1 MRWSAERVVAVG
13 FTVALTMLVVVGVV
27 SFRNTTRMHN
37 ATLFEQHTRDVLDDL
52 RDLSSLMKDVEN
64 AGRGYALSGDP
75 RFLQPYRSALP
86 RIRTILNKISSEVDD
101 HDIDQRFTEL
111 APLVEKI
118 LRDTQSII
126 QTRDTAGQDQTRL
139 LPSLLASRDIMD
151 KIREIVG
158 RMQMREFEMLQERV
172 LEAEESQRQA
182 SFVLQLGSISG
193 VVFLA
198 LAMMVIFNDLRQRK
212 RIEASLLEA
221 TSLQNAILN
230 GAGSGIIATDVNGII
245 SSFNQAAQSMLGYKA
260 AEVVGRVSP
269 IIFSDPLEV
278 SARAQSL
285 TRELGHPVPVGFE
298 TFVTKSRLGPADSN
312 EWTYIRRDG
321 SRVPVLLSV
330 ATLRGPDGEVT
341 GYLAIASDITEVRAA
356 QEQLRHAEHRFRA
369 LIQGSNDIVLM
380 LSPSGE
386 MLYISPA
393 VERTLGYVPEEIIG
407 KDVFQLIH
415 PEDISSA
422 RVSFGNTLSATG
434 FAVPLQLRMQAA
446 DGDYHWIE
454 ILANNLIH
462 DPDLRAVV
470 INARDVTE
478 RRELENRSALQ
489 SAVTSVLADSQ
500 TLGEASARLL
510 EAIGAQMGYDLGEL
524 WRVDPE
530 TANLALVDHW
540 HSSAINEIEAREF
553 SVGYRIE
560 YGEGLPGTAW
570 EASDVVLVPDIGKS
584 PQIPRAQRSAELG
597 MRSAFAIPIKFDE
610 EVIAVMDFASHEP
623 TVPDEEAVQIF
634 RSLGSQ
640 IGNFMA
646 RKRAEEAADRLRRQT
661 QLILESAGEGIIGID
676 TRQHV
681 TFVNA
686 AAERMLGYRTG
697 ELVGRDVMATLHP
710 TQSDQSPITPEETP
724 IYSALEKNAW
734 RSVADGNFFRKDGT
748 SFPVQYIG
756 APIRSETG
764 VAGAVITFQDVTQ
777 RREIDRMKNEFV
789 SVVSHELRTPLTSIR
804 GALGLLASGK
814 MGAFPE
820 KALRMLDI
828 AVNNTDRLV
837 RLIND
842 ILDIERIDSGRT
854 AMQKRQIDI
863 ADLMHQAID
872 VMRAMADKAGVVLEA
887 VPVECKIEVDPD
899 RIIQTFT
906 NLLSNSIKFSPRAG
920 VVTIGGRV
928 EPGKLLIYVKD
939 QGRGIPADKIET
951 IFERFHQVDASDSR
965 EKGGTGLGLAI
976 CRTIAQQH
984 GGRIWAESEKGHGS
998 TFFLELPFEQKV
1010 KIEDQNEGAR
1020 ILVCDDD
1027 PAVLELVGTMLRARG
1042 FRVTTVSS
1050 GDDAITTAASY
1061 RPDLIILDLAV
1072 PTSSRRQVLD
1082 VLKANE
1088 RTANIPVVV
1097 LSASPLEA
1105 GYRNRDGN
1113 LAGSITM
1120 PLEESD
1126 LFTTLSSVLHG
1137 LPRKTRVLVV
1147 EDDSDLSRVLQYMM
1161 NGDGIEVELART
1173 GEDAIRAIPEFSPH
1187 LIVLDL
1193 IMPRGDGFQVAQ
1205 WLRSSENFRDLS
1217 VLVYSGKELTQ
1228 SDRDRLT
1235 VGHTEF
1241 FNKKE
1246 VSPDEFEQRV
1256 LTLVTQMMPTTPGA
1270 IAQGKAN
1277 G

>member
-1 MRWSAERVVAVG
+1 MRWSAERVIAVG
-13 FTVALTMLVVVGVV
+13 FTVALTLLVVVGVV
-27 SFRNTTRMHN
+27 SFRNTRRLHN
-37 ATLFEQHTRDVLDDL
+37 ATVFEQHTRDVLDDL

-64 AGRGYALSGDP
+64 GSRGYALTGDP
-75 RFLQPYRSALP
+75 KFLQPYRAALP
-86 RIRTILNKISSEVDD
+86 RIRTILNKVSSEAGDEAMD
-101 HDIDQRFTEL
+101 KLMSEL
-111 APLVEKI
+111 APLVEET

-126 QTRDTAGQDQTRL
+126 ATRNSGPDQAKL
-139 LPSLLASRDIMD
+139 LPALLASRDIMD
-151 KIREIVG
+151 KVRELVG

-172 LEAEESQRQA
+172 LDADDSQRQA
-182 SFVLQLGSISG
+182 SFILQLGSTSG

-198 LAMMVIFNDLRQRK
+198 LAMMVIFNDLRHRK

-221 TSLQNAILN
+221 TSIQNAILN
-230 GAGSGIIATDVNGII
+230 GAGSGIIASDVNGII
-245 SSFNQAAQSMLGYKA
+245 SSFNHAAESMLGYKA

-298 TFVTKSRLGPADSN
+298 TFVAKSRLGPADSN

-321 SRVPVLLSV
+321 SRLPVLLSIT
-330 ATLRGPDGEVT
+330 TLRGTDGEVT

-393 VERTLGYVPEEIIG
+393 VERTLGYTPEEVVG
-407 KDVFQLIH
+407 KVVFQLIH

-422 RVSFGNTLSATG
+422 RISFGNTLSTMG
-434 FAVPLQLRMQAA
+434 FNVPLQLRMRAA
-446 DGDYHWIE
+446 DGGYHWIE

-489 SAVTSVLADSQ
+489 SAVTAVLADSQ

-510 EAIGAQMGYDLGEL
+510 QVIGSQMGYDLGEL

-530 TANLALVDHW
+530 TANLALVEHW
-540 HSSAINEIEAREF
+540 HSSAISEIKARDF
-553 SVGYRIE
+553 SVGFRLE
-560 YGEGLPGTAW
+560 YGDGLPGTAW
-570 EASDVVLVPDIGKS
+570 EASDVVLIPDLSKS
-584 PQIPRAQRSAELG
+584 LHYRRARGSVELG
-597 MRSAFAIPIKFDE
+597 MKSAFAVPIKFDE

-623 TVPDEEAVQIF
+623 TLPDEETVQIF

-697 ELVGRDVMATLHP
+697 ELVGRDVTATLRP
-710 TQSDQSPITPEETP
+710 TPSGDAAAAPQQTP
-724 IYSALEKNAW
+724 IYSALEKDAS
-734 RSVADGNFFRKDGT
+734 RSVADGNFYRKDGT

-756 APIRSETG
+756 APIRTESG
-764 VAGAVITFQDVTQ
+764 VTGAVITFQDVTQ
-777 RREIDRMKNEFV
+777 RREIERMKNEFV

-814 MGAFPE
+814 MGGFPE
-820 KALRMLDI
+820 KAQRMLDI

-842 ILDIERIDSGRT
+842 ILDIERIDSGRA
-854 AMQKRQIDI
+854 AMQKKEVEI
-863 ADLMHQAID
+863 ADLIHQAID
-872 VMRAMADKAGVVLEA
+872 VMRAMADKSGVVLEA
-887 VPVECKIEVDPD
+887 DTVQCKIEVDPD

-906 NLLSNSIKFSPRAG
+906 NLLSNSIKFSPKGG
-920 VVTIGGRV
+920 VITIGGRI
-928 EPGKLLIYVKD
+928 ESSKLLIFVKD
-939 QGRGIPADKIET
+939 QGRGIPADKIEM
-951 IFERFHQVDASDSR
+951 IFERFHQVDTSDSR

-984 GGRIWAESEKGHGS
+984 GGRIWAESQEGKGS
-998 TFFLELPFEQKV
+998 TFFLELPLAREQKS
-1010 KIEDQNEGAR
+1010 KLEDQNQGAR
-1020 ILVCDDD
+1020 IL
-1027 PAVLELVGTMLRARG
+1027 
-1042 FRVTTVSS
+1042 
-1050 GDDAITTAASY
+1050 
-1061 RPDLIILDLAV
+1061 
-1072 PTSSRRQVLD
+1072 
-1082 VLKANE
+1082 
-1088 RTANIPVVV
+1088 
-1097 LSASPLEA
+1097 
-1105 GYRNRDGN
+1105 
-1113 LAGSITM
+1113 
-1120 PLEESD
+1120 
-1126 LFTTLSSVLHG
+1126 
-1137 LPRKTRVLVV
+1137 PRKSRVLVV
-1147 EDDSDLSRVLQYMM
+1147 EDDPDLSRVLQYMLY
-1161 NGDGIEVELART
+1161 GDGIEVELART
-1173 GEDAIRAIPEFSPH
+1173 GEDAIRVIPEFAPD
-1187 LIVLDL
+1187 LMVLDL

-1205 WLRSSENFRDLS
+1205 WLRSSASFRDLP
-1217 VLVYSGKELTQ
+1217 VLVYSGKDLTQ

-1235 VGHTEF
+1235 VGPTEF
-1241 FNKKE
+1241 FNKNE
-1246 VSPDEFEQRV
+1246 VSPDDFEQRI
-1256 LTLVTQMMPTTPGA
+1256 LTVVTQMIPTRSGA
-1270 IAQGKAN
+1270 LAQGKAN